1 MLKYAYIPLAEHQMD
16 LVGKLVETVLLVVQM
31 LQTLAVAVAVAV
43 VLQIP
48 VALPCLVE
56 GLHTLVVVPPYQAE
70 AHQTFAVVGDHQI
83 QADHLGQTGS

>member
-16 LVGKLVETVLLVVQM
+16 LVGKLVERVLLVVQM
-31 LQTLAVAVAVAV
+31 LQTLAVAV

-70 AHQTFAVVGDHQI
+70 DHQTFAVVGDHQI

>member
-1 MLKYAYIPLAEHQMD
+1 MLKYAYIPLAEHRMD
-16 LVGKLVETVLLVVQM
+16 LVGKLVETVLLVVQT
-31 LQTLAVAVAVAV
+31 LQTLAVAV

-70 AHQTFAVVGDHQI
+70 DHKTFAVVGDHQI

>member
-31 LQTLAVAVAVAV
+31 LQTLAVAV

-70 AHQTFAVVGDHQI
+70 DHQTFAVVGDHQI

>member
-1 MLKYAYIPLAEHQMD
+1 MLKYAYIPLAEHRMD
-16 LVGKLVETVLLVVQM
+16 LVGKFVETVLLVVQM
-31 LQTLAVAVAVAV
+31 LQTLAVAVAV

-70 AHQTFAVVGDHQI
+70 DHQTFAVVGDHQI

>member
-1 MLKYAYIPLAEHQMD
+1 MLKYAYIPLAEHRMD

-31 LQTLAVAVAVAV
+31 LQTLAVAV

-70 AHQTFAVVGDHQI
+70 DHQTFAVVGDHQI